1 MRVLAINPGSSSL
14 KATLLDR
21 EAILS
26 DHEIPLGESVEALK
40 GALSTLSFWTQE
52 HPPEAIGVRVVHG
65 GRTFEKSVL
74 VDGPVLSA
82 LRDLTPLAP
91 LHLPIAIRVLTA
103 LSSMEHSLPIVA
115 VFDTQF
121 HRTLPESARRYP
133 LPEEWRVKDG
143 VEKYGFHGLSY
154 DDVVHRLP
162 SLSHRPLP
170 ERLVVVH
177 WGNGASACAIRAG
190 QSVETS
196 MGLTPLDGLVMG
208 TRPGSIDP
216 GILPMLLR
224 KGYSLEEVDFALN
237 RKSGLFALS
246 GGISDFR
253 TIEARR
259 AAGDPLAALA
269 FDKAVTSVVMTVG
282 AYAAVLEGLEALVV
296 TGGVGEH
303 SAGAREAVM
312 KRLRYLGVEEDPEA
326 NRHGSGDRCV
336 SSASSRVAVWSLHAR
351 EDRTIVRETEDLINA
366 EFSP

>member
-1 MRVLAINPGSSSL
+1 MADQTPREGLLMRVLAINPGSSSL

-26 DHEIPLGESVEALK
+26 DHEIPLGDSVEALK

-143 VEKYGFHGLSY
+143 VEKYGFHGLS
-154 DDVVHRLP
+154 
-162 SLSHRPLP
+162 
-170 ERLVVVH
+170 
-177 WGNGASACAIRAG
+177 
-190 QSVETS
+190 
-196 MGLTPLDGLVMG
+196 
-208 TRPGSIDP
+208 
-216 GILPMLLR
+216 
-224 KGYSLEEVDFALN
+224 
-237 RKSGLFALS
+237 
-246 GGISDFR
+246 
-253 TIEARR
+253 
-259 AAGDPLAALA
+259 
-269 FDKAVTSVVMTVG
+269 
-282 AYAAVLEGLEALVV
+282 
-296 TGGVGEH
+296 
-303 SAGAREAVM
+303 
-312 KRLRYLGVEEDPEA
+312 
-326 NRHGSGDRCV
+326 
-336 SSASSRVAVWSLHAR
+336 
-351 EDRTIVRETEDLINA
+351 
-366 EFSP
+366 